1 MTPPL
6 SLALRSCA
14 ATSGSVL
21 AFALLIESAGL
32 MPAAAVATFVAS
44 TGAREFDL
52 RDALLLSIS
61 AATALAVVF
70 VGLLNQPLSLVAG
83 F

>member
-1 MTPPL
+1 MTPPV

-21 AFALLIESAGL
+21 AFSILIESAGL
-32 MPAAAVATFVAS
+32 IAAAAVATFVAS
-44 TGAREFDL
+44 TGSREFDL
-52 RDALLLSIS
+52 RDALILSMG
-61 AATALAVVF
+61 AAAAIAVVF

-83 F
+83 L